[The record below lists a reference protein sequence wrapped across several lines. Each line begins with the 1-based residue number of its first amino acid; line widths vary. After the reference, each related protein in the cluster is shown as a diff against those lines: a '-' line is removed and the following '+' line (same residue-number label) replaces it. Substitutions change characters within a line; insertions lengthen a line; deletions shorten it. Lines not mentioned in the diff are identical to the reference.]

1 MLNVTKPRRYFT
13 IFSLSVLSACG
24 GSSDGQP
31 NVTVSFSASPSTVV
45 AGNPVTLEWSSTNAT
60 RCTASGGWSG
70 AKASSGSETVTPE
83 SAGTVEYSVSCR
95 GEGEAYGRSVSVEV
109 LPVLEVSAAAGA
121 LSTAEDASVSAAID
135 NFSTN
140 RDALESLVYSV
151 STQAA
156 NGSVALDGAEL
167 TYTPAQDYFG
177 SDTFQIT
184 ATSEGVTAVA
194 SYSVSVSPVND
205 APVITLTANGLPTDT
220 GLDVLWADPT
230 FEITAT
236 VTDVD
241 NAVGELT
248 YSGCLNATAVTVD
261 AAEGVITLSVPAD
274 YVAGPSTVDIL
285 VSDGTDEAEASLD
298 FWGAQIMSNNPDRAR
313 VTQLFGDVR
322 NPNRQIDHYVY
333 LDGISDD
340 ALLAASWEAL
350 TYFYDQFLPEGDAS
364 REALIDGMFN
374 LVVIDFPEGAIDP
387 IEVTTGC
394 DGVDETIYCI
404 GDVAGQAIPFLADL
418 ELYDAFVDVTLAADI
433 FSVVTTVPGRGV
445 ALGRY
450 NIQPLVSVSNEPGA
464 YGPNEMLWV
473 LKHELGHSFG
483 WLGDHYTSDFLAEQS
498 NGTPANDF
506 SNLWGT
512 VDFWYTDISTEDEH
526 EKVKWQHKFLETT
539 SVPGWNTTDNK
550 TNEAVG
556 YWEGCYYHDTN
567 CFRTSYNSIMNGDY
581 TSGAELADWL
591 EFRTAADAFSYDSV
605 AKEAQYLRA
614 IHLQG
619 AKSISVALPETS
631 SDGLVVAHS
640 ARLPANL
647 FAIDWF
653 VNGELVTDWS
663 AYGASL
669 SEGAATDDF
678 AQKLTFPRPSSGA
691 ETSIA
696 YRIRDLND
704 APVIEV
710 EDALDDFADVYGG
723 RFSFE
728 GGFYICPE
736 NNTDWEGVVEHYCH
750 ITLNAYLSDGTIIF
764 DAPNRASLVSSY
776 PNLTHFIE
784 RSGLGAQVMIDWSKF

>member
-1 MLNVTKPRRYFT
+1 MLHLIKTRRVYT
-13 IFSLSVLSACG
+13 IFLLSILSACG

-45 AGNPVTLEWSSTNAT
+45 AGNPVTLTWSSTNAT

-70 AKASSGSETVTPE
+70 AKASSGTETVTPD

-109 LPVLEVSAAAGA
+109 LPVLEVVAEDGA
-121 LSTAEDASVSAAID
+121 LSTAEDELVSATI
-135 NFSTN
+135 NSFSTN
-140 RDALESLVYSV
+140 RNPLESLVYSV
-151 STQAA
+151 SAQAT
-156 NGSVALDGAEL
+156 NGSVSLDGAEL
-167 TYTPAQDYFG
+167 TYTPVQDYFG
-177 SDTFQIT
+177 SDTFEIT
-184 ATSEGVTAVA
+184 AASEGVSASASFSVA
-194 SYSVSVSPVND
+194 VSPVND
-205 APVITLTANGLPTDT
+205 APIVALTANGLPADT
-220 GLDVLWADPT
+220 GLDILWADPA

-241 NAVGELT
+241 NAVSDLT
-248 YSGCLNATAVTVD
+248 YTGTLNSTSVTID
-261 AAEGVITLSVPAD
+261 AAEGGVTMSVPAD
-274 YVAGPSTVDIL
+274 YVAGPSTAVIA
-285 VSDGTDEAEASLD
+285 VSDGTDEAQASLD

-333 LDGISDD
+333 LDGISDTT
-340 ALLAASWEAL
+340 LLAASWEAL

-364 REALIDGMFN
+364 REALIDGLFN
-374 LVVIDFPEGAIDP
+374 LVVIDFPEGATDP
-387 IEVTTGC
+387 IDVTTGC

-404 GDVAGQAIPFLADL
+404 GDVAGQAVPFLADL

-450 NIQPLVSVSNEPGA
+450 NIQPLVGVSNEPGA

-483 WLGDHYTSDFLAEQS
+483 WLGDHYTSDFLAEQP
-498 NGTPANDF
+498 NGLPANDF

-512 VDFWYTDISTEDEH
+512 VDFWYTDISTEDEY

-550 TNEAVG
+550 INEAVG
-556 YWEGCYYHDTN
+556 YWTGCYYHDIN
-567 CFRTSYNSIMNGDY
+567 CFRTSHNSIMNGDY
-581 TSGAELADWL
+581 TSVSQVADWL
-591 EFRTAADAFSYDSV
+591 EFRTASDAFNYDPV

-619 AKSISVALPETS
+619 ARTIDVRLPETTA
-631 SDGLVVAHS
+631 DGLVVTHS
-640 ARLPANL
+640 ARLPSDL

-663 AYGASL
+663 AYGATL
-669 SEGAATDDF
+669 SAGNAADDF
-678 AQKLTFPRPSSGA
+678 AQKVTFPRPSSA
-691 ETSIA
+691 TETSIA

-704 APVIEV
+704 EPVIEV

-736 NNTDWEGVVEHYCH
+736 TNTAWEGVAEQYCH
-750 ITLNAYLSDGTIIF
+750 ITLSAYLADGRVIYDASDRT
-764 DAPNRASLVSSY
+764 SLLSSY
-776 PNLTHFIE
+776 SNVTHFIE
-784 RSGLGAQVMIDWSKF
+784 RSGRGAQTMIDWSQF

>member
-1 MLNVTKPRRYFT
+1 MLNAIKLRRLA
-13 IFSLSVLSACG
+13 IVVLLALVSACG

-31 NVTVSFSASPSTVV
+31 NVTVSLSVSPLTVV

-60 RCTASGGWSG
+60 RCTASGGWLG
-70 AKASSGSETVTPE
+70 TKTSSGSETVTPE

-109 LPVLEVSAAAGA
+109 LPVLEVSAADGA
-121 LSTAEDASVSAAID
+121 LSTAEDAPVSTAID

-140 RDALESLVYSV
+140 RDALEALVYSV
-151 STQAA
+151 STQAD
-156 NGSVALDGAEL
+156 NGSVSLDGAEL

-177 SDTFQIT
+177 SDTFEIT
-184 ATSEGVTAVA
+184 ATAEGVTAIA
-194 SYSVSVSPVND
+194 SYTVAVSSVND
-205 APVITLTANGLPTDT
+205 APVISLTANGLPTNT

-241 NAVGELT
+241 NTTGELT
-248 YSGCLNATAVTVD
+248 YSGSLNATAVTID

-274 YVAGPSTVDIL
+274 YVAGPSTVAIS
-285 VSDGTDEAEASLD
+285 VNDGTDDAEASLD

-333 LDGISDD
+333 LDGISEDG
-340 ALLAASWEAL
+340 LLAASWEAL
-350 TYFYDQFLPEGDAS
+350 AYFYDQFLPEGDAS

-387 IEVTTGC
+387 IEVATGC

-433 FSVVTTVPGRGV
+433 FSVVTSVPGRGV

-483 WLGDHYTSDFLAEQS
+483 WLGDHYTSDFLAEQP
-498 NGTPANDF
+498 NGLPANDF

-512 VDFWYTDISTEDEH
+512 VDFWYTDISTEDEY

-539 SVPGWNTTDNK
+539 SVPGWNTTDDT
-550 TNEAVG
+550 TNDAVG
-556 YWEGCYYHDTN
+556 YWTGCYYHDMN

-581 TSGAELADWL
+581 TSGAEFADWL
-591 EFRTAADAFSYDSV
+591 EFRTASDAFNYDPV

-619 AKSISVALPETS
+619 VKSIDVTLPDNG
-631 SDGLVVAHS
+631 SDGFVVTHS
-640 ARLPANL
+640 ARLPTNL

-653 VNGELVTDWS
+653 VNGELVSDWS
-663 AYGASL
+663 AYGATLAS
-669 SEGAATDDF
+669 GTPADDF
-678 AQKLTFPRPSSGA
+678 AQKVMFPRPSSTT

-704 APVIEV
+704 EPVIEV
-710 EDALDDFADVYGG
+710 VDALDEFADVYGG

-736 NNTDWEGVVEHYCH
+736 TNTDWDGVVEQYCH
-750 ITLNAYLSDGTIIF
+750 ITLNAYLPDGTVIY
-764 DAPNRASLVSSY
+764 DENSRAALLERHPDV
-776 PNLTHFIE
+776 THFIE

>member
-1 MLNVTKPRRYFT
+1 MIEFRRLGSYSKLFLPL
-13 IFSLSVLSACG
+13 FLSACG

-45 AGNPVTLEWSSTNAT
+45 AGNPVTLQWSSTNAT

-109 LPVLEVSAAAGA
+109 LPVLEVSAAAGT
-121 LSTAEDASVSAAID
+121 LSTAEDTSVSTTID

-177 SDTFQIT
+177 SDTFEV
-184 ATSEGVTAVA
+184 AANAEGVTAVA

-230 FEITAT
+230 FEIAAT

-241 NAVGELT
+241 NAVSELI
-248 YSGCLNATAVTVD
+248 YSGSLNATTVTID
-261 AAEGVITLSVPAD
+261 AAEGVITLGVPAD
-274 YVAGPSTVDIL
+274 YVAGPSMVDIV
-285 VSDGTDEAEASLD
+285 VSDGTDEVEASLD
-298 FWGAQIMSNNPDRAR
+298 FWGAQIMSNSPDRAR

-374 LVVIDFPEGAIDP
+374 LVVIDFPEGAVDP

-512 VDFWYTDISTEDEH
+512 VDFWYTDISTEDEY

-539 SVPGWNTTDNK
+539 SVPGWNTTDNT

-556 YWEGCYYHDTN
+556 YWTGCYYHDTN

-581 TSGAELADWL
+581 TSGAEFANWL
-591 EFRTAADAFSYDSV
+591 EFRATSDAFSYDPV

-619 AKSISVALPETS
+619 AKSIEVTLPETS
-631 SDGLVVAHS
+631 SEGLVVAHS
-640 ARLPANL
+640 ARLPTDL

-669 SEGAATDDF
+669 SEGAANDDF

-704 APVIEV
+704 EPAIEV

-728 GGFYICPE
+728 GGFYTCPE
-736 NNTDWEGVVEHYCH
+736 NNTDWEGVVQQYCH
-750 ITLNAYLSDGTIIF
+750 ITLSAYLSDGTVVF
-764 DAPNRASLVSSY
+764 DAPNRGSLVSSY

>member
-1 MLNVTKPRRYFT
+1 MSMTRWIPGVVVTAF
-13 IFSLSVLSACG
+13 LSAC

-31 NVTVSFSASPSTVV
+31 NVTVSLSASPLTVV
-45 AGNPVTLEWSSTNAT
+45 AGNVVTLNWSSTNAT
-60 RCTASGGWSG
+60 GCSASGGWSG
-70 AKASSGSETVTPE
+70 SKSASGTETVTPE
-83 SAGTVEYSVSCR
+83 SAGAVEYSISCR

-109 LPVLEVSAAAGA
+109 LPVLELTGSGSA
-121 LSTAEDASVSAAID
+121 LSTAEDTAAFRAID
-135 NFSTN
+135 VFSSN

-151 STQAA
+151 STQAL
-156 NGSVALDGAEL
+156 NGSVALDDTEL

-177 SDTFQIT
+177 SDTFEIT
-184 ATSEGVTAVA
+184 ASAEGVTAVA
-194 SYSVSVSPVND
+194 SFSVSVSPVND
-205 APVITLTANGLPTDT
+205 APIITLTAGGLPTDS

-230 FEITAT
+230 FDITAT

-241 NAVGELT
+241 NAAGELT
-248 YSGCLNATAVTVD
+248 YSGTLNSTSVTIDV
-261 AAEGVITLSVPAD
+261 AEGVITMSVPAD
-274 YVAGPSTVDIL
+274 YVAGSSTAVIA
-285 VSDGTDEAEASLD
+285 VSDGADEAEASLD
-298 FWGAQIMSNNPDRAR
+298 FWGAQIMANSPNRAR
-313 VTQLFGDVR
+313 VTQLFGDVQ

-333 LDGISDD
+333 LDGISDE

-350 TYFYDQFLPEGDAS
+350 TYFYGQFLPEGDAS

-394 DGVDETIYCI
+394 DGVDQTIYCI

-433 FSVVTTVPGRGV
+433 FSVVTSVPGRGV

-450 NIQPLVSVSNEPGA
+450 NIQPLASVSNEPGA

-483 WLGDHYTSDFLAEQS
+483 WLGDHYTSDFLAEQP
-498 NGTPANDF
+498 NGSPANDV

-512 VDFWYTDISTEDEH
+512 VDFWFTDISTEDEY
-526 EKVKWQHKFLETT
+526 ENVKWQHKFLETT

-556 YWEGCYYHDTN
+556 YWTGCYYHDTN

-581 TSGAELADWL
+581 TSGAEFADWL
-591 EFRTAADAFSYDSV
+591 EFRTASDAFNFDPV

-619 AKSISVALPETS
+619 AKSIDVTLPEAS
-631 SDGLVVAHS
+631 SDGLVVTHS
-640 ARLPANL
+640 ASLPTDL

-663 AYGASL
+663 VYGATL
-669 SEGAATDDF
+669 SGGTPADDF
-678 AQKLTFPRPSSGA
+678 VQKVTFPRPSSA
-691 ETSIA
+691 TETSIA

-704 APVIEV
+704 EPVIEV
-710 EDALDDFADVYGG
+710 EDALDTFADVYGG
-723 RFSFE
+723 RVSFE

-736 NNTDWEGVVEHYCH
+736 NNTDWEGVVEQYCH
-750 ITLNAYLSDGTIIF
+750 ITLSAYLSDGTVVF
-764 DAPNRASLVSSY
+764 DAPNRASLVSRY
-776 PNLTHFIE
+776 PSLTHFIE